1 MASIP
6 RDRQLDSTLALLSEG
21 YTFISK
27 RCRLYGSDI
36 FETRLML
43 RKAICMM
50 GEEAASEFY
59 HADRFTRVGAMPKT
73 ALRLLQ
79 DTGGVALLDGQAHQ
93 WRKQMFMS
101 LMTPGGKATQQTVLY
116 RCEERMEITH
126 EFQPDD
132 DHHSEPGTDERL
144 LSADSTD

>member
-6 RDRQLDSTLALLSEG
+6 RDHQLDSTLALLSDG

-50 GEEAASEFY
+50 GEEAASVFY
-59 HADRFTRVGAMPKT
+59 HANRFTRVGAMPKP

-79 DTGGVALLDGQAHQ
+79 DTGSVALLDGQAHQ
-93 WRKQMFMS
+93 E
-101 LMTPGGKATQQTVLY
+101 G
-116 RCEERMEITH
+116 
-126 EFQPDD
+126 D
-132 DHHSEPGTDERL
+132 
-144 LSADSTD
+144 